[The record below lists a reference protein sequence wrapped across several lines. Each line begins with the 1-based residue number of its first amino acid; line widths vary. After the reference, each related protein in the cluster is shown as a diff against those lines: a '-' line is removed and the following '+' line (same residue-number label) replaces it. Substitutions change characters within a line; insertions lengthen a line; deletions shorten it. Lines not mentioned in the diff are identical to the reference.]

1 MTSHESIRSLERERP
16 PARRGF
22 LSVPSRKD
30 TFIVVIFYLLLT
42 ISSME
47 VTFFSLARFLVFQ
60 E

>member
-22 LSVPSRKD
+22 LCVPSRKD
-30 TFIVVIFYLLLT
+30 TFIVAIFYLLLT

-47 VTFFSLARFLVFQ
+47 VTFFSLARF
-60 E
+60 